1 MYMYI
6 YIYIYIYKGSHNFNR
21 KYESVPTMLPSP

>member
-6 YIYIYIYKGSHNFNR
+6 YIYIYIYTI
-21 KYESVPTMLPSP
+21 YYIVPTQVDKNALRIS